1 MVDMKIKHTLW
12 VLSCVFVVALVLT
25 LGTGSNSVQAQD
37 DGGVVTDTETTTDT
51 TAITDTEA
59 VTEAA
64 VVEEGGEMMDDS
76 MQDMGIVTA
85 GTVAGTLD
93 GVRDGNFDKIY
104 LELDGTNPSDQLSV
118 TVDFD
123 RENALQQGLGFYILT
138 EQQIAIVQRGG
149 DLVDNNVG
157 AGSPITGQGT
167 GVLNSVRNPAG
178 TAPYTLVLYNDSQ
191 TDASFTITVDNGTVT
206 DASGRV
212 RDPSAPATAAPATA
226 APATAAPATAAPAT
240 DAPAA
245 DAVDA
250 LETLTDTATTTSTVA
265 TTATATA
272 TTTATAA
279 TAAAPTNLPPG
290 VTVVGQTVQAE
301 SLRGELPVQ
310 FDQHYIG
317 LLPNE
322 RDARINLSMT
332 FDPQGVSGQLNFF
345 VLDQSGLSRFLRGD
359 RLSDVSLAAGN
370 SVDNGAENELGAAF
384 TASGFGSYTV
394 IIANNTPS
402 AVQYTLTADG
412 GTLLDDSEQTITAQ
426 EIFANGL
433 TATSIVTDTAAATDT
448 ATTTAT
454 TTAAATTA
462 AATTTAAPAATT
474 AAQRTINVTP
484 GSTYTIRSGDSISL
498 IARAAYGD
506 INLYTQLCAFNN
518 IANCNVVEV
527 GDVIQVPTLAQ
538 LRAGGTATA
547 TTADE
552 TVATDEAAT
561 TDETDAEEVTDTAD
575 VTDTESV
582 TDTGAITITTPIT
595 DEDEETDVL
604 TDTEATT
611 DTTP

>member
-12 VLSCVFVVALVLT
+12 GLSSVLVVALVLT
-25 LGTGSNSVQAQD
+25 LGIGSNSVQAQD

-51 TAITDTEA
+51 TAITDTAA
-59 VTEAA
+59 VTDATGVDA
-64 VVEEGGEMMDDS
+64 GGEMMDDS
-76 MQDMGIVTA
+76 MQDVGTVTA
-85 GTVAGTLD
+85 STVVGTLD

-104 LELDGTNPSDQLSV
+104 LELDGTNPSEQLSV

-157 AGSPITGQGT
+157 AGSPIAGQGT
-167 GVLNSVRNPAG
+167 GVLNAVRNPAG

-191 TDASFTITVDNGTVT
+191 TDASFTITIDNGTVT

-212 RDPSAPATAAPATA
+212 RDPNAPASAPATSAPAA
-226 APATAAPATAAPAT
+226 V
-240 DAPAA
+240 APAA
-245 DAVDA
+245 DAAADAVDT
-250 LETLTDTATTTSTVA
+250 LETLTDTATTTGTVA
-265 TTATATA
+265 TTATAT
-272 TTTATAA
+272 TTATTAA
-279 TAAAPTNLPPG
+279 TTAGTTATPTNLPPG
-290 VTVVGQTVQAE
+290 VTVVGETVQAE

-322 RDARINLSMT
+322 RDAQIDLSMT

-370 SVDNGAENELGAAF
+370 PVDNGAENELGASF

-426 EIFANGL
+426 EVFANVL
-433 TATSIVTDTAAATDT
+433 TATSVVTDTVAATDT

-454 TTAAATTA
+454 ATSTTAATTA
-462 AATTTAAPAATT
+462 TTAPAATT
-474 AAQRTINVTP
+474 AASRTINVTP
-484 GSTYTIRSGDSISL
+484 GSTYTIRAGDSISL

-506 INLYTQLCAFNN
+506 ISLYTQLCAFNN
-518 IANCNVVEV
+518 IANCNLVEV
-527 GDVIQVPTLAQ
+527 GDVDPGAD
-538 LRAGGTATA
+538 AG
-547 TTADE
+547 
-552 TVATDEAAT
+552 AAPGWRYGNN
-561 TDETDAEEVTDTAD
+561 DNNDRR
-575 VTDTESV
+575 
-582 TDTGAITITTPIT
+582 
-595 DEDEETDVL
+595 
-604 TDTEATT
+604 
-611 DTTP
+611 